1 MSRNATQE
9 NADIFGLLI
18 EFVADHGAGAAIPTG
33 KRRIFLE
40 EDQYNVFVK
49 SKRIARFPIARRQA
63 AVLLQ
68 VDDEQVIV
76 VSGFES
82 ESFRGSR
89 YIRDIELS
97 PGVAVA
103 AIHDLG
109 VAPKAEALDVYNV
122 VAAGSSVDDEYKGH
136 DLKGVRSLYP
146 PISAVEVDAEVAGEE
161 NFHAN
166 LLVLCAEEGTNG
178 NGWINS
184 GLADALIQL
193 AEQRIEGFPY
203 EFLVMA
209 SLEINPRSLFLALYR
224 CLEATYA
231 FKRSFELVERLGIM
245 DKSWLDVAQVLG
257 DSLSWYPR
265 HDQSLAAILSMPEV
279 DPVDLE
285 ELAASLGKDPNVDD
299 VSDRVAAGIRD
310 LRNSLVHY
318 GPTTRSVAVPDDDWN
333 RLCIPLARVVGNVFA
348 HTYGKKLH

>member
-9 NADIFGLLI
+9 NANIFGLLI
-18 EFVADHGAGAAIPTG
+18 EFAADHGSAIPVG
-33 KRRIFLE
+33 ERRIFLD
-40 EDQYNVFVK
+40 EDEYKIFVK
-49 SKRIARFPIARRQA
+49 SKRIKRFPIARRQA

-68 VDDEQVIV
+68 VGDEQVIV

-82 ESFRGSR
+82 ESFRSSQ
-89 YIRDIELS
+89 YIREIELS

-109 VAPKAEALDVYNV
+109 VRPMASALDVYNV

-136 DLKGVRSLYP
+136 ALRDVKDLYP
-146 PISAVEVDAEVAGEE
+146 RIGVVEVDAEVAGEDH
-161 NFHAN
+161 FHAN
-166 LLVLCAEEGTNG
+166 LLILCAEEGTNG
-178 NGWINS
+178 NGWINE
-184 GLADALIQL
+184 GLADALIRL
-193 AEQRIEGFPY
+193 AEQRIDGFPY

-209 SLEINPRSLFLALYR
+209 SLEINPKSLFLALYR

-231 FKRSFELVERLGIM
+231 FKRSSELVERLGLM
-245 DKSWLDVAQVLG
+245 DKSWLDVAQALG

-265 HDQSLAAILSMPEV
+265 HDQSLAAVLSMPAV
-279 DPVDLE
+279 DSVDLK
-285 ELAASLGKDPNVDD
+285 ELAESLGKDPDGDD
-299 VSDRVAAGIRD
+299 VSARVAAGIRD

-333 RLCIPLARVVGNVFA
+333 RLCIPLARVVGDVFA
-348 HTYGKKLH
+348 HTYGARLQ